1 MNMEKNCVISVDKN
15 KNILSYSCFGKWEDI
30 EDNII
35 KELNDCLSLT
45 ILSNAFTFYKSLITE
60 INQSGIFFHCENGCG
75 KTRISLKLSNGTEFA
90 SLLIDDSMDTVS
102 EDDQHEILEAL
113 LELCEKATECIEKRI
128 PIVKKINRKTTL
140 DSMIFI
146 SALVCLVKAGIILL
160 QYMLG
165 DKVL

>member
-1 MNMEKNCVISVDKN
+1 MEKNCVISVDKN
-15 KNILSYSCFGKWEDI
+15 KNILSYSCSGKWKDI

-35 KELNDCLSLT
+35 KELDNCLSLT
-45 ILSNAFTFYKSLITE
+45 ILSNAFALYKSLITE

-90 SLLIDDSMDTVS
+90 SLLIDDSMDTIS

-128 PIVKKINRKTTL
+128 PIVKEMNRKATVN
-140 DSMIFI
+140 SIIFT
-146 SALVCLVKAGIILL
+146 SALVCLIVEAGIILL